1 VERQPPDP
9 ITAPPAAGLIERDAD
24 GVAGTPSP
32 VKAVRKVPI
41 TTLVLLM
48 LATYGQNITW
58 NFYDAQV
65 PIELSKY
72 LSSAALIGL
81 AMGIDNILGIF
92 VQPWM
97 GAVSDRRRARTG
109 NRLVYIGIGAPIA
122 AVPFAFIPHA
132 GNLWVLLACIVAFAL
147 VANAF
152 KPLIDVL
159 LADYVS
165 PPKRIRANGFL
176 KLVLGI
182 TVASSSLIS
191 ILLVDSDLGLAFLL
205 PAVLM
210 VATLWIAVIP
220 LRRHE
225 SWERQT
231 GAPVTRAE
239 PKPPISVRAV
249 YRDLVSR
256 AGRIRL
262 LLILGVLGF
271 NAVWQ
276 GQRSLFS
283 VYGVEELGLARGL
296 AGGLNVVG
304 AVLFFVACIPVARV
318 SDRFGRIRM
327 IRFGAVLFI
336 VGMLINSFLPYLIPT
351 MLGIG
356 ISTVGF
362 AFFAINGLPAF
373 WDIAPSPSEVGA
385 YTGVYGVAYAIGAA
399 LGPAVVGGLIDLT
412 AWRYMMPHLA
422 LLGAL
427 VLVALIY
434 VERRQRRESVAPE
447 PTP

>member
-1 VERQPPDP
+1 MERHPKDST
-9 ITAPPAAGLIERDAD
+9 TAPPTAGLTERDVVGA
-24 GVAGTPSP
+24 PSP
-32 VKAVRKVPI
+32 VKTLRRVPV
-41 TTLVLLM
+41 TTLMLLM

-72 LSSAALIGL
+72 LSSAVLIGF
-81 AMGIDNILGIF
+81 AMGLDNLAGVF

-109 NRLVYIGIGAPIA
+109 NRLIYIGIGAPLA

-132 GNLWVLLACIVAFAL
+132 GNLWLLLACIVAFTL
-147 VANAF
+147 IANAF

-165 PPKRIRANGFL
+165 PPSRIRANGFL
-176 KLVLGI
+176 KPVLGL

-205 PAVLM
+205 PAALM

-220 LRRHE
+220 LRRHH
-225 SWERQT
+225 SWEQQT
-231 GAPVTRAE
+231 GGPATRRE
-239 PKPPISVRAV
+239 SKPPISAGAV

-256 AGRIRL
+256 AGRVRL
-262 LLILGVLGF
+262 LFILGVLGF

-283 VYGVEELGLARGL
+283 VYGVEELGLSRGL

-304 AVLFFVACIPVARV
+304 AVLFFVACIPIARV

-336 VGMLINSFLPYLIPT
+336 VGMLINSVLPYLIPT

-356 ISTVGF
+356 VSTVGF

-373 WDIAPSPSEVGA
+373 WDMALSPSEVGA

-399 LGPAVVGGLIDLT
+399 LGPAVTGGLIDLT
-412 AWRYMMPHLA
+412 AWRYMMPDLA
-422 LLGAL
+422 LLGAV
-427 VLVALIY
+427 VLVALIF
-434 VERRQRRESVAPE
+434 VERRHRRETGTLE
-447 PTP
+447 PAS